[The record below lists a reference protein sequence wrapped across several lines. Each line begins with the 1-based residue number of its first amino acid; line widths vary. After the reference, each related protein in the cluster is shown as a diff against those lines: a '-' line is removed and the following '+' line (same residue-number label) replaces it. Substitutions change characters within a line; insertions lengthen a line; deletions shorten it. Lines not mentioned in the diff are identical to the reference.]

1 MSVRPSLRPRLHR
14 RGFGQEF
21 VSTLL
26 FLLAVYTLLEMAL
39 PRSIVLSISMQPNL
53 VEDQRLVI
61 SRLSYLLGQPRRG
74 DIVVFSAPNTR
85 PDEPPLIKRL
95 IGLPGETLEFRN
107 MAVYINGVKLS
118 EPYINEP
125 CTSRQCSDR
134 TWQLGPDEYFFM
146 GDNRNHSHDSR
157 AFGPVHRQQIVGR
170 ALVRYWPPEVWG
182 ILSYNYGDRA
192 SP

>member
-1 MSVRPSLRPRLHR
+1 MRPPLRPRLHR
-14 RGFGQEF
+14 RGFVHEL

-61 SRLSYLLGQPRRG
+61 SRISYLLEKPRRG
-74 DIVVFSAPNTR
+74 EIVVFNSPNAR

-107 MAVYINGVKLS
+107 VAVYINGVKLS

-125 CTSRQCSDR
+125 CSPQRCPDR
-134 TWQLGPDEYFFM
+134 AWQLGPDEFFFM

-157 AFGPVHRQQIVGR
+157 AFGPIHRQQIVGR
-170 ALVRYWPPEVWG
+170 ALVRYWPPDNWG
-182 ILSYNYGDRA
+182 ILSYNYGDNA

>member
-1 MSVRPSLRPRLHR
+1 LNVRPSLRPRLRR
-14 RGFGQEF
+14 RGFVREI

-61 SRLSYLLGQPRRG
+61 SRISYLLGQPRRG
-74 DIVVFSAPNTR
+74 EIVVFNSPNAR

-125 CTSRQCSDR
+125 CTLQRCPDR
-134 TWQLGPDEYFFM
+134 TWQLGPDEFFFM

-157 AFGPVHRQQIVGR
+157 AFGPIHYQQIVGR
-170 ALVRYWPPEVWG
+170 ALFRYWPPDVWG
-182 ILSYNYGDRA
+182 ILSYNYGDNA